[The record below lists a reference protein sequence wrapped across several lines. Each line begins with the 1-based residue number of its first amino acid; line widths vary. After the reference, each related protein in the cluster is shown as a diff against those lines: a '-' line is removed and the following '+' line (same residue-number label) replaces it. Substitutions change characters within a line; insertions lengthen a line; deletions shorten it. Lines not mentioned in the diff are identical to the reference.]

1 MAKRKLKRVPE
12 AILGRQEVSK
22 NRERIERDGYD
33 IREKKQGKEN
43 KLEDSAK
50 DQSFDPLILISSIS
64 FNGFLSCVSLLLPA
78 QRQKRMRKIIG

>member
-1 MAKRKLKRVPE
+1 M
-12 AILGRQEVSK
+12 SK
-22 NRERIERDGYD
+22 NRERIEKDGYD

-64 FNGFLSCVSLLLPA
+64 FNGFLSFVCILTPSCSKTKTYEEDYRLKVFG
-78 QRQKRMRKIIG
+78 KDTIKIN